1 MKEDVHF
8 VAMNIPPFIH
18 KLKFGY
24 SICYMNVMT
33 NYIQIIEMTKYIYFI
48 TLSQITLTILVNTLL
63 IK

>member
-24 SICYMNVMT
+24 FMLYEFNDKLFSNHWNDKIHIFHYFKSDYI
-33 NYIQIIEMTKYIYFI
+33 NYI
-48 TLSQITLTILVNTLL
+48 S
-63 IK
+63 